1 MLIAR
6 GQILKQAIK
15 AEGLTEKQFAEA
27 IGVST
32 TRLGVAIHRNDFSDD
47 LIEKITNFFGNDWSF
62 LQKEAPIRYG
72 RKKKWQNM

>member
-1 MLIAR
+1 MLITR

-27 IGVST
+27 IGVSM

-47 LIEKITNFFGNDWSF
+47 MIEKITNFFGNDWSF
-62 LQKEAPIRYG
+62 LQKEKAQKFRN
-72 RKKKWQNM
+72 KA

>member
-1 MLIAR
+1 MLITR

-27 IGVST
+27 IGVSM

-47 LIEKITNFFGNDWSF
+47 MIERITNFFGNDWSF
-62 LQKEAPIRYG
+62 LQKEKAQKFRN
-72 RKKKWQNM
+72 KA